1 MLFSVHQLMTFILTL
16 IGAAV
21 LSVVVTSLV
30 RIMARRFGVLD
41 RPAGRKQH
49 RTPTPLLGGFAIYLS
64 LVGAVV
70 VMSSLGLFNGSHIK
84 AKYLV
89 GIIAAASFL
98 AFGGALDDRFNLKP
112 LRQLIWPLLAVVAI
126 IASGVGVAYV
136 TNPFG
141 GLIELNRITTTVL
154 WFDGIPYR
162 LTLLA
167 DLFAMVWLLT
177 LTYTTKFLD
186 GLDGLVSGVTVIGC
200 LVVAAVSLT
209 RDVAQAD
216 TALLALA
223 IGGGFAG
230 FFVFNFHPARMFL
243 GEGGSTLAG
252 FLLGTL
258 AIISGGKIATTLLVL
273 GLPLFDAVVVV
284 VRRVLRGKS
293 PFGGDR
299 SHLHF
304 LLVDGGVPHGQAVL
318 LYWVLAAAFGI
329 STLLLRGPQK
339 IAALGLI
346 GSLALAGVALL
357 MSIRQRNKIIKSS
370 LTTNDNRT
378 SE

>member
-1 MLFSVHQLMTFILTL
+1 MTLILTL
-16 IGAAV
+16 IGAAG
-21 LSVVVTSLV
+21 LSVAVTALV
-30 RIMARRFGVLD
+30 RVMARHYGVLD
-41 RPAGRKQH
+41 RPGGRKRH
-49 RTPTPLLGGFAIYLS
+49 GTPTPLLGGFAIYLS

-70 VMSSLGLFNGSHIK
+70 ALSSMGLFNGSHIK

-98 AFGGALDDRFNLKP
+98 AFGGALDDRYDLKP
-112 LRQLIWPLLAVVAI
+112 WRQLIWPVLAVVAV
-126 IASGVGVAYV
+126 IASGIGVAYV

-141 GLIELNRITTTVL
+141 GVIELNRMTTTVL
-154 WFDGIPYR
+154 WLDGIPYR

-167 DLFAMVWLLT
+167 DLFALAWLLT
-177 LTYTTKFLD
+177 MTYTTKFLD

-209 RDVAQAD
+209 RDVAQPD

-223 IGGGFAG
+223 IGGVFAG
-230 FFVFNFHPARMFL
+230 FLAFNFHPARMFL

-273 GLPLFDAVVVV
+273 GLPLFDAMVVV
-284 VRRVLRGKS
+284 VRRLLAGRS

-304 LLVDGGVPHGQAVL
+304 LLVDGGIPHGRAVL
-318 LYWVLAAAFGI
+318 LYWFLSALFGI
-329 STLLLRGPQK
+329 STLLLDGLQK
-339 IAALGLI
+339 MAAF
-346 GSLALAGVALL
+346 ALAG
-357 MSIRQRNKIIKSS
+357 S
-370 LTTNDNRT
+370 LVLGGAAFFLSARKRSAGQPAGNDSDSYGQT
-378 SE
+378 E